1 VVLDKV
7 GSKLGS
13 IPLGEEL
20 LGEGSLDG
28 VGVLSLAGHGDV
40 ELGRLGVED
49 LGVES
54 LLGQVE
60 LEAIG
65 LVNVDGGGL
74 AVDLGL
80 ARLAVDNVDRRD
92 DRVEDDV
99 GLLAAIFKVFTS
111 GNKKSTSGKETYR
124 G

>member
-1 VVLDKV
+1 MLDKV

>member
-1 VVLDKV
+1 MVLDKV

>member
-1 VVLDKV
+1 VLDKV